1 MLYARVCRLRRGMGS
16 VPQLETVLIEM
27 IVEAADFPVAS
38 FNSVAGTCA
47 DKSGGRILF
56 NVRVDSH
63 ANIQRV
69 AAIASKSGGGVTLL
83 LLLSDHAG
91 TSIKIHEVPVES
103 YPWVVSIARWA
114 NQPLHMQATSSV
126 STEVSLL
133 LEAVLAAARPNS

>member
-1 MLYARVCRLRRGMGS
+1 MGS

-27 IVEAADFPVAS
+27 IVEAADFPAAS
-38 FNSVAGTCA
+38 FDSVVGISA

-83 LLLSDHAG
+83 LLLSDHAR
-91 TSIKIHEVPVES
+91 TSIKIHEVPVEG
-103 YPWVVSIARWA
+103 YPSVVSIARWA
-114 NQPLHMQATSSV
+114 NQPLHPQTTTSV
-126 STEVSLL
+126 NNEVTLL
-133 LEAVLAAARPNS
+133 LEAVLAGARPNS